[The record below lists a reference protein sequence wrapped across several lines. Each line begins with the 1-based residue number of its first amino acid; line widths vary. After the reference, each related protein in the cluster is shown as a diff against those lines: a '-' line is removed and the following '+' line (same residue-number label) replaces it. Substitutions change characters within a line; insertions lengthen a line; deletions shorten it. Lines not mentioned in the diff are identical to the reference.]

1 MRSFVVVVV
10 VWRRDLGA
18 LDLGPLFGLSADR
31 TNEGLMV
38 SALCRVASLDKIR
51 YTSHISLFSQVFLP
65 AYVRKA

>member
-1 MRSFVVVVV
+1 
-10 VWRRDLGA
+10 
-18 LDLGPLFGLSADR
+18 
-31 TNEGLMV
+31 MV